1 MTSRVLSVLTLP
13 TVQLYDDTA
22 LFKKVALGD
31 ETAFR
36 TLFDRYWDTV
46 YGVALALTKS
56 ASMADE
62 MAQDVFVKLW
72 LKRDKLAA
80 VVNFEGYL
88 FMVARNHIFNTF
100 RKKIQLASFTDH
112 LLDYAA
118 GHVAAADTPDKRLLC
133 RELET
138 LVAKAV
144 DQLSP
149 QQRSVY
155 CMSRQQG
162 LSQEEIAD
170 ALDISRHT
178 VKSHMNKALHLIR
191 NYLRQHATIET
202 LLLFYFMALT
212 AR

>member
-1 MTSRVLSVLTLP
+1 MP
-13 TVQLYDDTA
+13 TVLLYDDTA
-22 LFKKVALGD
+22 LFKKVAQGD

-46 YGVALALTKS
+46 HGVALALTKS
-56 ASMADE
+56 ATTAEE

-80 VVNFEGYL
+80 VANFEGYL
-88 FMVARNHIFNTF
+88 FMVARNHIFNSF
-100 RKKIQLASFTDH
+100 RKKIQLTSFTDH
-112 LLDYAA
+112 LLEYAA
-118 GHVAAADTPDKRLLC
+118 SHMAAAGTPDERLLYN
-133 RELET
+133 ELET
-138 LVAKAV
+138 LVAQAV
-144 DQLSP
+144 NQMPP

-170 ALDISRHT
+170 ALHISRHT

-191 NYLRQHATIET
+191 NYLREHATIEM
-202 LLLFYFMALT
+202 LLLFYFMAMN